1 MRNNHKKNTLKQEN
15 YYQSQYYKKMIN
27 KKDYSNWIKD
37 KIFQQQSN
45 LNPKLLNNNI
55 NDKSKN
61 QTKNNLNDNK
71 LKMKKSYTMLQN
83 MDENNS
89 NLPSN
94 KRKINKLTS
103 LDSKRENKENSLNRK
118 YTNIGTGKNSVFET
132 FNWMKNKNK
141 NKKNKNLSKSQTS
154 FNFKETNDINPNS
167 LREQK
172 NLKRNLSMIPGIE
185 SNQDYENKSNFKNRA
200 VNNNYRFIINNN
212 YYNKNN
218 KNSNHLASES
228 LQFFIG
234 KEEEKKKGDHRSISV
249 PKTLDN
255 NTTNNINKKESND
268 LEILRLEKK
277 IETLQGK
284 INKLSDAKK
293 LLAEKAEIGDI
304 DFNPDDLDN
313 VNADIFDII
322 NGIENLDDN
331 QKKCLRAQDIK
342 LMAENIGVKL
352 YHSGNNDSLENDVD
366 LKNIVNILN
375 NMKQSDKD
383 KAINILREKAD
394 DENKKKQFDVLQ
406 EQITKDEGLKHFIKN
421 IIDKQ
426 TKEEKKLDNVVE
438 DLLEELDSD
447 CTVIMTE
454 EEKNNDKEE
463 KKTDKVDK
471 VVNML
476 KDMEK
481 NDQNIIFEKLKNKT
495 TKFGQKY
502 KIKKVYATINA
513 INKMKSFAKD
523 IKNKLKKSKGPHS
536 EKKKKEEGNEEDEI
550 ENLEN
555 IKLKKI
561 FEEFQ
566 KDLYDEEDIP
576 LTRKEMK
583 ENEID
588 NNEKIKK
595 LSKILDSMNKKD
607 REIIMNK
614 LKIKVDDEYKQSQ
627 YDKLVKLINNIK
639 HVKSFFVKYVT
650 SGNNNKKGESKNDLS
665 KNELDN
671 IINDILKDL
680 FNNASNNNE
689 SLEKN
694 IKNSAKTINRL
705 NQTQQRLVLK
715 NLKGKAN
722 TDQKIEI
729 LQKLETELKGVNKL
743 NIFSKAFNLKNSTII
758 NIKNKN
764 EKKDEKETYIELND
778 NEIINLVEAIIG
790 NLFNRTNKD
799 KNDVDIY
806 VSEIDKYLLKT
817 EKEKNLENTAVVL
830 KSLKRKDSQKISQ
843 ILNYILKSDDQIKE
857 LKELNKKVGISNEN
871 DKNMKNIINII
882 DNFNNDDEAEE
893 LKDDKLLEL
902 THKLST
908 DLMKDYSEEE
918 KNKKID
924 SLNRGANSILLL
936 NKKDQEKIID
946 TLNGLA
952 KNEKQKEMMEKLNKL
967 VDNLNYMKF
976 YLYSLD
982 EKIID
987 KNFKKDLK
995 KKDFNNLKTSV
1006 MTQIFEEDEFDLN
1019 LTNNSDENINNIT
1032 KLINNLS
1039 NNNKATILEEIREKA
1054 KEYENNENVKKTI
1067 EKLNQSLKK
1076 DKMANLFSNLLDF
1089 NLKNEKKQLSDSE
1102 IQHLVDKINGA
1113 LFEDDQNNQ
1122 KSNNYTEQLLLNKNK
1137 ERKIQKFVSSINGFN
1152 EETQKKTLM
1161 CLSKSII
1168 GSKNKAEFNKLKG
1181 SIMSSIN
1188 MNNNNKPN
1196 NKQNLLG
1203 SALFWQNSLGR
1214 LELNDVELNIL
1225 IDTFFKDLF
1234 NEEIQDEDIREDNL
1248 NLIANLIKELHI
1260 ENQNKVMEI
1269 IEKKPEAK
1277 NKSDLIENLRERI
1290 LRLRLLKDELEEKDE
1305 NPLDKTQ
1312 SHEGEENCDNLDDL
1326 DDIIEEVDESEETLT
1341 VEISVEDMDKKDL
1354 DEICNVFKA
1363 EIVKDNNDEKKAIDE
1378 KEVKKKKR
1386 NLNKSV
1392 NFLASSIVRLDNAG
1406 QKQITEKLEKN
1417 AKNEVEKEQLKL
1429 LMERVKELNAFKKIS
1444 KEIKQRKKEQIELVE
1459 KEIKQIED
1467 LNENCNKNLNK
1478 ENLEKLEKE
1487 IIDNLYNQGNIR
1499 FNKNKEIKKYLL
1511 KAQNQENIKF
1521 IAEKINALSDED
1533 KESILEELQTLA
1545 SDKEKK
1551 SQYNKLIK
1559 LIEDLAKIKELNDKI
1574 KVKKNNSKELSK
1586 DKLEV
1591 FAKNCLKSIFGKKP
1605 SGDNNQNDILKEV
1618 ADKIVNLNEN
1628 NQDYILNN
1636 LKEKSN
1642 NNEENTDQM
1651 NKVMNMVNK
1660 KSNLKKFKDKFEE
1673 KMLNKKEIEKIE
1685 NEKKYGIYIV
1695 SNDEKD
1701 KNSKM
1706 ILIKKPTELLNE
1718 DKLNEIQNVFIENLE
1733 KISEEEKNNELS
1745 DVDKYLKE
1753 KEDEKKCEEIID
1765 VINSLV
1771 LNDKNK
1777 IIKNIKNNFDNPKNN
1792 NLFIKFMKM
1801 LKKKEK
1807 IFDNEKRKRQEQAL
1821 DEIEG
1826 NEEKEN
1832 NDKD

>member
-1 MRNNHKKNTLKQEN
+1 
-15 YYQSQYYKKMIN
+15 
-27 KKDYSNWIKD
+27 
-37 KIFQQQSN
+37 
-45 LNPKLLNNNI
+45 
-55 NDKSKN
+55 
-61 QTKNNLNDNK
+61 
-71 LKMKKSYTMLQN
+71 
-83 MDENNS
+83 
-89 NLPSN
+89 
-94 KRKINKLTS
+94 
-103 LDSKRENKENSLNRK
+103 
-118 YTNIGTGKNSVFET
+118 
-132 FNWMKNKNK
+132 
-141 NKKNKNLSKSQTS
+141 
-154 FNFKETNDINPNS
+154 
-167 LREQK
+167 
-172 NLKRNLSMIPGIE
+172 
-185 SNQDYENKSNFKNRA
+185 
-200 VNNNYRFIINNN
+200 
-212 YYNKNN
+212 
-218 KNSNHLASES
+218 
-228 LQFFIG
+228 
-234 KEEEKKKGDHRSISV
+234 
-249 PKTLDN
+249 
-255 NTTNNINKKESND
+255 
-268 LEILRLEKK
+268 
-277 IETLQGK
+277 
-284 INKLSDAKK
+284 
-293 LLAEKAEIGDI
+293 
-304 DFNPDDLDN
+304 
-313 VNADIFDII
+313 
-322 NGIENLDDN
+322 
-331 QKKCLRAQDIK
+331 
-342 LMAENIGVKL
+342 
-352 YHSGNNDSLENDVD
+352 
-366 LKNIVNILN
+366 
-375 NMKQSDKD
+375 
-383 KAINILREKAD
+383 
-394 DENKKKQFDVLQ
+394 
-406 EQITKDEGLKHFIKN
+406 
-421 IIDKQ
+421 
-426 TKEEKKLDNVVE
+426 
-438 DLLEELDSD
+438 
-447 CTVIMTE
+447 
-454 EEKNNDKEE
+454 
-463 KKTDKVDK
+463 
-471 VVNML
+471 
-476 KDMEK
+476 MEK
-481 NDQNIIFEKLKNKT
+481 NDQNIILEKLKLKT
-495 TKFGQKY
+495 KKSGQKF
-502 KIKKVYATINA
+502 KIKKVYVALNA
-513 INKMKSFAKD
+513 INKMKSYAKD
-523 IKNKLKKSKGPHS
+523 IKNKLKNNKGPHS
-536 EKKKKEEGNEEDEI
+536 EKKKKEEGDEEDEI

-561 FEEFQ
+561 FEGFQ

-639 HVKSFFVKYVT
+639 HVKSFFVKYIT
-650 SGNNNKKGESKNDLS
+650 SGNNNKKGENKNDLS

-671 IINDILKDL
+671 IINDILKNL
-680 FNNASNNNE
+680 FNNTSNNNE
-689 SLEKN
+689 IIEKN
-694 IKNSAKTINRL
+694 IKSSAKTINRL
-705 NQTQQRLVLK
+705 NQAQQKIVLK
-715 NLKGKAN
+715 NLKGKADTN
-722 TDQKIEI
+722 QKIEI

-764 EKKDEKETYIELND
+764 EKKDEKESYIELND
-778 NEIINLVEAIIG
+778 NEIISLVEAIIG
-790 NLFNRTNKD
+790 NLFNRTNKE
-799 KNDVDIY
+799 KHDVDIY

-830 KSLKRKDSQKISQ
+830 KSLKKKDSQKISQ
-843 ILNYILKSDDQIKE
+843 ILNYIVKSEDQIKE

-882 DNFNNDDEAEE
+882 NDFNNDDEAEE

-902 THKLST
+902 TDKLST

-946 TLNGLA
+946 TLNDLA
-952 KNEKQKEMMEKLNKL
+952 KNEKQKEMMAKLNKL

-1006 MTQIFEEDEFDLN
+1006 MTKIFEDEFDLN

-1039 NNNKATILEEIREKA
+1039 NKNKAKILEEIKEKA

-1067 EKLNQSLKK
+1067 EKLNQNLKK

-1089 NLKNEKKQLSDSE
+1089 NLKNEKKELSDSE

-1113 LFEDDQNNQ
+1113 LFENDQDNK

-1152 EETQKKTLM
+1152 EETQKKTLQY
-1161 CLSKSII
+1161 LSKSIT
-1168 GSKNKAEFNKLKG
+1168 GNKNKAEFNKLKC

-1188 MNNNNKPN
+1188 MNSNNHKTNNN
-1196 NKQNLLG
+1196 QNLLG
-1203 SALFWQNSLGR
+1203 SSLFWQNSLGR

-1234 NEEIQDEDIREDNL
+1234 NEEIQDENIREDNL

-1312 SHEGEENCDNLDDL
+1312 SHEGEENYDNLDDL

-1363 EIVKDNNDEKKAIDE
+1363 EIVKDNNDEKKTIDE
-1378 KEVKKKKR
+1378 KEVKKKKKH
-1386 NLNKSV
+1386 LNKSA
-1392 NFLASSIVRLDNAG
+1392 NFLASSIVRLDYAG
-1406 QKQITEKLEKN
+1406 QKQITKKLEKN
-1417 AKNEVEKEQLKL
+1417 AKNEIEKEQLKL

-1478 ENLEKLEKE
+1478 ENLEILKKE
-1487 IIDNLYNQGNIR
+1487 IIDNLYNQGNIS

-1533 KESILEELQTLA
+1533 KKSILNALQALA

-1574 KVKKNNSKELSK
+1574 KIKKNNSKELSK

-1591 FAKNCLKSIFGKKP
+1591 FTKNCLKSIFGKKP
-1605 SGDNNQNDILKEV
+1605 SSNNNQKDILKEV

-1706 ILIKKPTELLNE
+1706 ILIKKPAELLNE

-1745 DVDKYLKE
+1745 NVDKYLKE
-1753 KEDEKKCEEIID
+1753 KDDEKKCEEIID

-1771 LNDKNK
+1771 LSDKNK
-1777 IIKNIKNNFDNPKNN
+1777 IIKNIKNNFDKPKDN

-1801 LKKKEK
+1801 LKRKEK

-1821 DEIEG
+1821 DEIED

-1832 NDKD
+1832 NDKDEKLT

>member
-1 MRNNHKKNTLKQEN
+1 MKNVQKKATLKPKQEN

-27 KKDYSNWIKD
+27 KKDYSNWIKE

-45 LNPKLLNNNI
+45 LNPRLLNNNI
-55 NDKSKN
+55 SEKSKD
-61 QTKNNLNDNK
+61 QIKNNLND
-71 LKMKKSYTMLQN
+71 KKIKKNYMIFQN
-83 MDENNS
+83 REEITSNLSSNRRKINDPTSLNSKRVKKENNS
-89 NLPSN
+89 LY
-94 KRKINKLTS
+94 K
-103 LDSKRENKENSLNRK
+103 K
-118 YTNIGTGKNSVFET
+118 YTNIGTGKNSAFET
-132 FNWMKNKNK
+132 FAWMKNKNK
-141 NKKNKNLSKSQTS
+141 NKKNKILSKSMTS
-154 FNFKETNDINPNS
+154 FNFNETNDINPNS
-167 LREQK
+167 SQEKK
-172 NLKRNLSMIPGIE
+172 NLKRNLSMKEGVE
-185 SNQDYENKSNFKNRA
+185 FNQDYENKNNFKNRA

-218 KNSNHLASES
+218 KNLNHLASES

-234 KEEEKKKGDHRSISV
+234 KEEEKKKGGFRSISE
-249 PKTLDN
+249 PKSLDINDPN
-255 NTTNNINKKESND
+255 NMSKKDSND

-277 IETLQGK
+277 IQTLQGK

-293 LLAEKAEIGDI
+293 LMAENTEIDNI
-304 DFNPDDLDN
+304 DFNPDDLN
-313 VNADIFDII
+313 SVKADIFDII
-322 NGIENLDDN
+322 NGIENSDDS
-331 QKKCLRAQDIK
+331 QKKGLTAQDIK
-342 LMAENIGVKL
+342 IMAENIGLKL
-352 YHSGNNDSLENDVD
+352 YHTGEKDFPENGDF
-366 LKNIVNILN
+366 LKNAVNILN
-375 NMKQSDKD
+375 NMKQSDKN
-383 KAINILREKAD
+383 KAISILREKAD
-394 DENKKKQFDVLQ
+394 DENKKKQFNALQ
-406 EQITKDEGLKHFIKN
+406 EEITKDDGLRNFIKN
-421 IIDKQ
+421 IIDKK

-447 CTVIMTE
+447 CTVIMSEEE
-454 EEKNNDKEE
+454 EEKKNDKEE

-476 KDMEK
+476 KVMEK
-481 NDQNIIFEKLKNKT
+481 NDQNIIFDKLKNKT
-495 TKFGQKY
+495 MKFGQIY
-502 KIKKVYATINA
+502 KIKKVYATIKA

-523 IKNKLKKSKGPHS
+523 IKNKLKKINSPRS
-536 EKKKKEEGNEEDEI
+536 EKEKREEEDDI

-555 IKLKKI
+555 AKLKKI
-561 FEEFQ
+561 FEGFQ
-566 KDLYDEEDIP
+566 KDLFDDEDIP

-627 YDKLVKLINNIK
+627 YDKLVKLYNNIK
-639 HVKSFFVKYVT
+639 NVKSFFVKYVT
-650 SGNNNKKGESKNDLS
+650 SGNNNKKGETKNDLS

-680 FNNASNNNE
+680 FNNTSNNNE
-689 SLEKN
+689 TLEKN

-705 NQTQQRLVLK
+705 NQTQQKLVLK
-715 NLKGKAN
+715 NLKGKADTN
-722 TDQKIEI
+722 QKIEI
-729 LQKLETELKGVNKL
+729 LQKLETELKGDNKL
-743 NIFSKAFNLKNSTII
+743 NLFSKAFNLKNSTII

-764 EKKDEKETYIELND
+764 IKKEEKESNIELNE

-790 NLFNRTNKD
+790 NLFNKTNKD

-817 EKEKNLENTAVVL
+817 EKEKNLENTTEVL
-830 KSLKRKDSQKISQ
+830 KTLKRKDSQKISQ

-857 LKELNKKVGISNEN
+857 LNELNKKVGISNEN
-871 DKNMKNIINII
+871 DKIMKNVINII
-882 DNFNNDDEAEE
+882 DDFNNDDEAEE

-908 DLMKDYSEEE
+908 GLMKDYSEEE

-924 SLNRGANSILLL
+924 SLNRAANSIILL

-946 TLNGLA
+946 TLNDLA
-952 KNEKQKEMMEKLNKL
+952 QNEKQKETMEKLNKL

-995 KKDFNNLKTSV
+995 KKDFNNLKTNV
-1006 MTQIFEEDEFDLN
+1006 MTHIFEEDEFDLN

-1039 NNNKATILEEIREKA
+1039 NNNKTKILEEIREKA

-1067 EKLNQSLKK
+1067 EKLNQNLKK
-1076 DKMANLFSNLLDF
+1076 EKMAHLFSNLLEF
-1089 NLKNEKKQLSDSE
+1089 KLNNEKKQLSDNE

-1113 LFEDDQNNQ
+1113 LFDDQNNQ

-1137 ERKIQKFVSSINGFN
+1137 ERKIQKLVNSINCFN
-1152 EETQKKTLM
+1152 EETQKKTLL
-1161 CLSKSII
+1161 CLTKSNI
-1168 GSKNKAEFNKLKG
+1168 GNKNKAEFNKLKS
-1181 SIMSSIN
+1181 SIMSNISN
-1188 MNNNNKPN
+1188 NNTNNNNNKPN

-1234 NEEIQDEDIREDNL
+1234 NEEILDDDIKEDNL

-1312 SHEGEENCDNLDDL
+1312 SHEGEENYDNLDDL
-1326 DDIIEEVDESEETLT
+1326 GDIIEEVDESEETLT

-1363 EIVKDNNDEKKAIDE
+1363 EVVNDNNDEKITKDE
-1378 KEVKKKKR
+1378 KEVKKKKK

-1392 NFLASSIVRLDNAG
+1392 NFLASSIVRLDKAG
-1406 QKQITEKLEKN
+1406 QKQITDKLEKN
-1417 AKNEVEKEQLKL
+1417 AKNEDEKEQLNL

-1444 KEIKQRKKEQIELVE
+1444 KEIKQRKKEQMELVE

-1478 ENLEKLEKE
+1478 KNLEKLEKE
-1487 IIDNLYNQGNIR
+1487 IIDNLYNQRNIK
-1499 FNKNKEIKKYLL
+1499 FSKNKEIKKYLL

-1521 IAEKINALSDED
+1521 IAKKINALSDED
-1533 KESILEELQTLA
+1533 KQSILNQLQTLA
-1545 SDKEKK
+1545 NDKEKK

-1559 LIEDLAKIKELNDKI
+1559 LIEDRAKIKELNDKI
-1574 KVKKNNSKELSK
+1574 KEKKNNSKELSK

-1591 FAKNCLKSIFGKKP
+1591 FAKNCLKSIFDKKP
-1605 SGDNNQNDILKEV
+1605 SSENNQKDILTEV
-1618 ADKIVNLNEN
+1618 ANKIVNLNEN

-1642 NNEENTDQM
+1642 NNEENTEQM

-1673 KMLNKKEIEKIE
+1673 KMINKKEIEKIE
-1685 NEKKYGIYIV
+1685 NEKKYGIYII

-1718 DKLNEIQNVFIENLE
+1718 DKLNEIQNVFMEDLE
-1733 KISEEEKNNELS
+1733 KISEEGKNKDIS
-1745 DVDKYLKE
+1745 DIDKYLKE
-1753 KEDEKKCEEIID
+1753 KDNEKKCEEIID
-1765 VINSLV
+1765 VINTLV
-1771 LNDKNK
+1771 FIDKNK
-1777 IIKNIKNNFDNPKNN
+1777 IIKNIKNNFDKPEDN
-1792 NLFIKFMKM
+1792 NLFIKFMKL

-1807 IFDNEKRKRQEQAL
+1807 IFDNEKRKRQEHVL
-1821 DEIEG
+1821 EEIEG
-1826 NEEKEN
+1826 NEK
-1832 NDKD
+1832 K